1 MLIPFSLMKASKLLR
16 LLDDYLKFHE
26 DCDLRLY
33 CESVVY
39 DDCYDEHS
47 HEVITDIRM
56 VNDWPLPGESIIT
69 SNAEAPGK
77 YLVIFY
83 DSNEETKKRL
93 SKSNFIHA

>member
-1 MLIPFSLMKASKLLR
+1 MKASELLR
-16 LLDDYLKFHE
+16 HLDDYLRFNE

-39 DDCYDEHS
+39 DDCYDEHT

-69 SNAEAPGK
+69 GNAEAPGK
-77 YLVIFY
+77 YLVVFY
-83 DSNEETKKRL
+83 DSNEETKKRYASGLL
-93 SKSNFIHA
+93 SRL

>member
-1 MLIPFSLMKASKLLR
+1 MKASELLKH
-16 LLDDYLKFHE
+16 LDDYLKFNE

-47 HEVITDIRM
+47 HEVITDIRA
-56 VNDWPLPGESIIT
+56 VNDWPLPGDSIIT
-69 SNAEAPGK
+69 GNAEAPGK

-83 DSNEETKKRL
+83 DSNEETKKRYASGL
-93 SKSNFIHA
+93 LRRL